1 MANRHIAVRTGLL
14 AAALC
19 LATVGCTASGSQDTS
34 STSTEPDRVAME
46 ADLERLAEETADFD
60 LVRAV
65 VVATSDDVLL
75 ERYHEAD
82 RDTSWNV
89 HGVTGAV
96 ISTLVGVA
104 VDEGL
109 IAGPDATLAELL
121 PTQAEAMPPRVAR
134 TTLRQL
140 LTMTAGFPSGRDFT
154 TADDW
159 VRSIVQKPEGP
170 PGSDFAYSQAT
181 AHLLAAIVAR
191 AGQVS
196 VLDFARA
203 QLFDPLGIETR
214 PAMQGPA
221 GIGRTPEFRRAQFA
235 WTRDPQGVHAGWN
248 GIKLRPR
255 DLVALGRL
263 VLAEGIHNGEQIV
276 SKAWLDDATAPK
288 VPVTGARDGYG
299 YLWWTDELDGADAA
313 IAQGAG
319 GQLLVVVPTRDLVVV
334 TAGRG
339 ISPQTLVD
347 VVEEAIVTNVPEQ
360 PVGP

>member
-65 VVATSDDVLL
+65 VAATSDDVLL

-121 PTQAEAMPPRVAR
+121 PTQAEAMPPRIAR

-263 VLAEGIHNGEQIV
+263 VLAEGSTTV
-276 SKAWLDDATAPK
+276 SRSCPRHGSTTPPHPRSRSPALATATATCGGPTSW
-288 VPVTGARDGYG
+288 TGRTPRSPRARGASCSWSSPRAT
-299 YLWWTDELDGADAA
+299 WWWSLRAGA
-313 IAQGAG
+313 
-319 GQLLVVVPTRDLVVV
+319 
-334 TAGRG
+334 
-339 ISPQTLVD
+339 SPHRRSWTSWRRRS
-347 VVEEAIVTNVPEQ
+347 
-360 PVGP
+360 